1 VLLVTDFYTTR
12 RYNMATKLKKIKV
25 NEVSLVTKPAIAKE
39 FLLFKSADEGASEVP
54 IMTEEITKTEEPIVE
69 TAAPVEPE
77 VTKAEEPVVV
87 EVPPVEH
94 AIDTQ
99 KAEEPVAKEVKCPTC
114 GQEIEE
120 DEAREMEKAG
130 KKTCKAC
137 DAKKV
142 KKEVDDVQKAL
153 EQERIEKAAL
163 VARIEELE
171 KAANEAKQAE
181 ITKAYIEKAAVDF
194 KHVPGVTAQI
204 IGPIL
209 KSAADKLEKS
219 EFETLYE
226 ALKSASAF
234 IKANSRL
241 TKELGVGGE
250 DLSADPASQ
259 LDAIAKSYVQKDTK
273 LTYAKAYSLACEHN
287 PQIYAQH
294 VRKAR
299 GE

>member
-1 VLLVTDFYTTR
+1 
-12 RYNMATKLKKIKV
+12 MATKLKKIKV

-39 FLLFKSADEGASEVP
+39 FLLFKSEDGASEVP
-54 IMTEEITKTEEPIVE
+54 VMTEEITKTEEPMVE
-69 TAAPVEPE
+69 EAAPVEPE
-77 VTKAEEPVVV
+77 ITKAEEPAVV
-87 EVPPVEH
+87 EEEH

-120 DEAREMEKAG
+120 EEAEEMEKAG

-142 KKEVDDVQKAL
+142 KKEVEATITYHQQVEDVSKAL

-181 ITKAYIEKAAVDF
+181 ITKAYIEKAAVDLR
-194 KHVPGVTAQI
+194 HVPGVTAQT

-219 EFETLYE
+219 EFDTLYA
-226 ALKSASAF
+226 ALKAASAF

-250 DLSADPASQ
+250 DLSADPAAQ

-273 LTYAKAYSLACEHN
+273 LTYAKAYSLACEQN

-294 VRKAR
+294 VRNAR
-299 GE
+299 RE

>member
-1 VLLVTDFYTTR
+1 
-12 RYNMATKLKKIKV
+12 MATRLKKIKV

-39 FLLFKSADEGASEVP
+39 FLLYKSEEGASEVP
-54 IMTEEITKTEEPIVE
+54 IVEEITKTEEPVVE

-77 VTKAEEPVVV
+77 LTKAEEPPVV
-87 EVPPVEH
+87 EVPPAEH

-114 GQEIEE
+114 GQEVDEE
-120 DEAREMEKAG
+120 EA
-130 KKTCKAC
+130 KKMKEGDSCKAC
-137 DAKKV
+137 QDKKKV
-142 KKEVDDVQKAL
+142 KKEVEDISKAL

-163 VARIEELE
+163 VARVEELE

-181 ITKAYIEKAAVDF
+181 ITKAYIEKASVDL
-194 KHVPGVTAQI
+194 KHVPGVTAQT

-219 EFETLYE
+219 EFEVLYE

-250 DLSADPASQ
+250 DLSADPAAQ
-259 LDAIAKSYVQKDTK
+259 LDAIAKSYVQKDAK
-273 LTYAKAYSLACEHN
+273 LTYAKAYSIACDQN

-294 VRKAR
+294 VRQAR
-299 GE
+299 RE

>member
-1 VLLVTDFYTTR
+1 
-12 RYNMATKLKKIKV
+12 MATRLKKIKV

-39 FLLFKSADEGASEVP
+39 FLLYKSEEGASEVP
-54 IMTEEITKTEEPIVE
+54 IVEEITKTEEPVVE

-77 VTKAEEPVVV
+77 ITKAEEPAVV
-87 EVPPVEH
+87 EEKH

-137 DAKKV
+137 DSKKV
-142 KKEVDDVQKAL
+142 KKEVEDISKAL

-181 ITKAYIEKAAVDF
+181 ITKAYIEKAAVDL
-194 KHVPGVTAQI
+194 KHVPGVTAQT

-226 ALKSASAF
+226 ALKAASAF
-234 IKANSRL
+234 IKTNSRL

-259 LDAIAKSYVQKDTK
+259 LDAIAKSYVQKDAK
-273 LTYAKAYSLACEHN
+273 LTYAKAYSLACDQN

-294 VRKAR
+294 VRQAR
-299 GE
+299 RE

>member
-1 VLLVTDFYTTR
+1 
-12 RYNMATKLKKIKV
+12 MATKLKKIKV

-39 FLLFKSADEGASEVP
+39 FLLYKSEDGPMEVP
-54 IMTEEITKTEEPIVE
+54 IMEEITKTEEPVVE
-69 TAAPVEPE
+69 EAAPVEPE
-77 VTKAEEPVVV
+77 ITKAEEPVVV

-99 KAEEPVAKEVKCPTC
+99 KAEEKVEKVKCPEC
-114 GQEIEE
+114 GQEIDEE
-120 DEAREMEKAG
+120 EARGMKKGDMCKACAG
-130 KKTCKAC
+130 KKG
-137 DAKKV
+137 V
-142 KKEVDDVQKAL
+142 KKEVDEIAKAL

-181 ITKAYIEKAAVDF
+181 ITKAYIEKAAVDL
-194 KHVPGVTAQI
+194 KHVPGVTAQT

-219 EFETLYE
+219 EFDTLYE

-250 DLSADPASQ
+250 DLSADPAAQ

-273 LTYAKAYSLACEHN
+273 LTYAKAYSLACEQN

-294 VRKAR
+294 VRQAR
-299 GE
+299 SG

>member
-1 VLLVTDFYTTR
+1 
-12 RYNMATKLKKIKV
+12 MATRLKKIKV

-39 FLLFKSADEGASEVP
+39 FLLYKSEDGASEVP
-54 IMTEEITKTEEPIVE
+54 VMTEEIVKTEEPVIE
-69 TAAPVEPE
+69 AAPVEPE
-77 VTKAEEPVVV
+77 ITKAEEPAVV
-87 EVPPVEH
+87 EEEH

-137 DAKKV
+137 DSKKV
-142 KKEVDDVQKAL
+142 KKEVEDISKAL

-163 VARIEELE
+163 VARVEELE

-181 ITKAYIEKAAVDF
+181 ITKAYIEKAAVDL
-194 KHVPGVTAQI
+194 KHVPGASPQI

-209 KSAADKLEKS
+209 KAAADKLEKA
-219 EFETLYE
+219 EFDVIYE
-226 ALKSASAF
+226 ALKASSAF

-241 TKELGVGGE
+241 TRELGVGGE
-250 DLSADPASQ
+250 DTSADPAAQ
-259 LDAIAKSYVQKDTK
+259 LDALAKSIVQKDTK
-273 LTYAKAYSLACEHN
+273 ITYAKAYSIACDQN
-287 PQIYAQH
+287 PQLYAQH
-294 VRKAR
+294 VRQAR
-299 GE
+299 RE

>member
-1 VLLVTDFYTTR
+1 
-12 RYNMATKLKKIKV
+12 MATKLKKIKV

-39 FLLFKSADEGASEVP
+39 FLLYKSEDGAPEVQDV
-54 IMTEEITKTEEPIVE
+54 IEEIEKTEEPMVE
-69 TAAPVEPE
+69 EAAPVEPE
-77 VTKAEEPVVV
+77 IAKAEEPTVV
-87 EVPPVEH
+87 EVPPAEH

-99 KAEEPVAKEVKCPTC
+99 KAEESVAKEVKCPTC

-142 KKEVDDVQKAL
+142 KKEVEEVSKAL

-181 ITKAYIEKAAVDF
+181 ITKAYIEKAAVDL
-194 KHVPGVTAQI
+194 KHVPGVTAQT

-250 DLSADPASQ
+250 DLSADPAAQ
-259 LDAIAKSYVQKDTK
+259 LDALAKSIVQKDTK
-273 LTYAKAYSLACEHN
+273 ITYAKAYSIACEQN

-294 VRKAR
+294 VRNAR
-299 GE
+299 RE

>member
-1 VLLVTDFYTTR
+1 
-12 RYNMATKLKKIKV
+12 MATRLKKIKV
-25 NEVSLVTKPAIAKE
+25 DEVSLVTKPAIAKE
-39 FLLFKSADEGASEVP
+39 FLLYKSEEGVAEVP
-54 IMTEEITKTEEPIVE
+54 IVTEEIVKTEEPIVE
-69 TAAPVEPE
+69 TAAPAEPE
-77 VTKAEEPVVV
+77 ITTKAAEPVETPVV

-99 KAEEPVAKEVKCPTC
+99 KAEEPVIEKQVKCPTC
-114 GQEIEE
+114 GQVVEE
-120 DEAREMEKAG
+120 EEA
-130 KKTCKAC
+130 KKMKEGESCKAC
-137 DAKKV
+137 REKKGV
-142 KKEVDDVQKAL
+142 KKEVDEIAKAL

-181 ITKAYIEKAAVDF
+181 ITKAYIEKAAVDL
-194 KHVPGVTAQI
+194 KHVPGVSAQI

-226 ALKSASAF
+226 ALKAASAF

-250 DLSADPASQ
+250 DLSADPAAQ

-273 LTYAKAYSLACEHN
+273 LTYAKAYSLACDNN
-287 PQIYAQH
+287 PQLYAQH
-294 VRKAR
+294 VREAR
-299 GE
+299 NR

>member
-1 VLLVTDFYTTR
+1 
-12 RYNMATKLKKIKV
+12 MATRLKKIKV

-39 FLLFKSADEGASEVP
+39 FLLYKSEDGASEVP
-54 IMTEEITKTEEPIVE
+54 VMTEEIVKTEEPVVE
-69 TAAPVEPE
+69 AAPVEPE
-77 VTKAEEPVVV
+77 ITKAEEPVV
-87 EVPPVEH
+87 EESPAEH

-99 KAEEPVAKEVKCPTC
+99 KAEEPVAKQVKCPTC

-120 DEAREMEKAG
+120 DEAEEMEKKG

-142 KKEVDDVQKAL
+142 KKEVEDISKAL

-163 VARIEELE
+163 VARVEELE

-181 ITKAYIEKAAVDF
+181 ITKAYIEKAA
-194 KHVPGVTAQI
+194 KELPHIPGTTAQTF
-204 IGPIL
+204 GPIL
-209 KSAADKLEKS
+209 KSAADKLEKA
-219 EFETLYE
+219 EFEAIYE
-226 ALKSASAF
+226 ALKSANAF

-250 DLSADPASQ
+250 DLSADPAAQ
-259 LDAIAKSYVQKDTK
+259 LDALAKSLVQKDTK
-273 LTYAKAYSLACEHN
+273 ITYAKAYALACEQN

-294 VRKAR
+294 VRNAR
-299 GE
+299 RE

>member
-1 VLLVTDFYTTR
+1 
-12 RYNMATKLKKIKV
+12 MATRLKKIHV
-25 NEVSLVTKPAIAKE
+25 NEVSLVTKPAIARE
-39 FLLFKSADEGASEVP
+39 FLLYKSADGTLEVQD
-54 IMTEEITKTEEPIVE
+54 MVEEIEKTEEPMVE
-69 TAAPVEPE
+69 DAAPVEPE
-77 VTKAEEPVVV
+77 VTKAEEPVVEEAPV
-87 EVPPVEH
+87 EEH

-120 DEAREMEKAG
+120 DEAEEMEKKG

-142 KKEVDDVQKAL
+142 KKEVEDISKAL

-163 VARIEELE
+163 VARVEELE

-181 ITKAYIEKAAVDF
+181 ITKAYIEKAA
-194 KHVPGVTAQI
+194 KELHNIPGTTPQTF
-204 IGPIL
+204 GPIL

-219 EFETLYE
+219 EFEAIYE
-226 ALKSASAF
+226 ALKSANAF

-250 DLSADPASQ
+250 DLSADPAAQ
-259 LDAIAKSYVQKDTK
+259 LDAIAKSLVQKDTK
-273 LTYAKAYSLACEHN
+273 ITYAKAYALACEQN

-294 VRKAR
+294 VRNAR
-299 GE
+299 RE